1 MARVRKCRICGH
13 VFNDGE
19 DMLVIPCNGTNANGG
34 KQWVCEKHGK
44 MLGYHDDYAKSI
56 IDIIKAKFE
65 ETSENILVAPELEFN
80 YYEHTPEVNGIEMEH
95 DQINAYLSYLFGGV
109 VTYDGTV
116 SGELNVPPVRSLRG
130 FRDRLGQ
137 AMQVV
142 DMTAPNCGAHVNIS
156 IADWQSDYIW
166 DYDKVDNIFHHV
178 ATSLSVCNMENEVR
192 SVFGRY
198 FGRYCEFTSSEFVHG
213 SWLNIKSN
221 ECCLEFRLAHV
232 ESVEQYMRCL
242 DLCKRWALRVND
254 CLKGDTTITDTVKF
268 MIKDLKKAAKG
279 ALAVDN
285 RAYIVGTDRTRNQR
299 LVSKRG

>member
-1 MARVRKCRICGH
+1 MARIRKCRICDH

-19 DMLVIPCNGTNANGG
+19 EMLEIPCNGTNANGG
-34 KQWVCEKHGK
+34 KQWVCAKHGEQFY
-44 MLGYHDDYAKSI
+44 YHDDRVKDIVSI
-56 IDIIKAKFE
+56 TKAKFE
-65 ETSENILVAPELEFN
+65 ETNENILIAPELEFN
-80 YYEHTPEVNGIEMEH
+80 YYHYMPEINGIMMGF
-95 DQINAYLSYLFGGV
+95 DQIHAYLSYLFGGV
-109 VTYDGTV
+109 VTNDSTV

-142 DMTAPNCGAHVNIS
+142 DMTGNNCGAHINVS
-156 IADWQSDYIW
+156 IADWQEDYVW
-166 DYDKVDNIFHHV
+166 DYDKIDNIFHHV
-178 ATSLSVCNMENEVR
+178 AISLSVHNAENAIKT
-192 SVFGRY
+192 VFGRY
-198 FGRYCEFTSSEFVHG
+198 FGRYCEFASSEFIHG
-213 SWLNIKSN
+213 KWLNIRSN
-221 ECCLEFRLAHV
+221 EHCLEFRLAHV

-268 MIKDLKKAAKG
+268 MIKDLKKAAKC